1 VREVEQTTPN
11 AIHGYA
17 IATLLAQ
24 SGFDTIDLLKLDIEG
39 AEEQIF
45 SASDTGWLDHVRGLV
60 IETHGARA
68 EHAVKMALAA
78 RTSTQTQQGEKLIFV
93 NRACSSVHES

>member
-1 VREVEQTTPN
+1 VREVEQATPN
-11 AIHGYA
+11 AINGYT

-24 SGFDTIDLLKLDIEG
+24 SRFDAIDLLKLDIEG

-45 SASDTGWLDHVRGLV
+45 SATDTAWLDHVRVLV

-68 EHAVKMALAA
+68 EHAVKTALLK
-78 RTSTQTQQGEKLIFV
+78 RTFTQSQQGEKLIFV